1 MNISSIVFRR
11 FSRNRLS
18 LTALFAVF
26 AIITLAVFAGV
37 ISPRDPMAIDVHN
50 VLSPPS
56 WAHPFGTDE
65 LGRDVLSR
73 MIWGSRVSLK
83 VGFIAVGLAILVG
96 TIVGSVAGFYGGKI
110 DALLMRFVDIM
121 LAFPTFFLILAV
133 IAILEPSIYTIM
145 AVIGFTGWMD
155 VARLVRA
162 EFLTLRERDF
172 VVAAKALGASNLR
185 TMFKHI
191 LPNALAPVF
200 VAATFGVAGAI
211 LIESGL
217 SFLGLGVQPPNPSW
231 GNILTAGKDNI
242 EVAWWLSLFP
252 GLAILVTVLSYN
264 LVGEGLR
271 DALDPRLWERERT
284 ETRNR
289 QMTPGANEAGR
300 RQTAGK

>member
-1 MNISSIVFRR
+1 MRLLSVIAKR
-11 FSRNRLS
+11 FSRNRLAVIGAVTVLCLITIS
-18 LTALFAVF
+18 L
-26 AIITLAVFAGV
+26 LAPF
-37 ISPRDPMAIDVHN
+37 ISPYNPTAIDVHN

-56 WAHPFGTDE
+56 KAHPLGTDE

-83 VGFIAVGLAILVG
+83 VGFVAVGIALLIGIIIGAI
-96 TIVGSVAGFYGGKI
+96 AGFYGGKV
-110 DALLMRFVDIM
+110 DAVLMRFVDIM

-133 IAILEPSIYTIM
+133 IAILEPSIFTIM
-145 AVIGFTGWMD
+145 VVIGVTGWMD

-162 EFLTLRERDF
+162 EFLTLKERDF
-172 VVAAKALGASNLR
+172 VTAARALGASDVRLIFR
-185 TMFKHI
+185 HL
-191 LPNALAPVF
+191 LPNALSPVF

-242 EVAWWLSLFP
+242 EVAWWLSLYP
-252 GLAILVTVLSYN
+252 GISILITVLSYN

-271 DALDPRLWERERT
+271 DALDPRLWDV
-284 ETRNR
+284 
-289 QMTPGANEAGR
+289 GR
-300 RQTAGK
+300 

>member
-1 MNISSIVFRR
+1 MNISSIVFKR

-18 LTALFAVF
+18 LVALAVVAAIIFVALFAS
-26 AIITLAVFAGV
+26 V
-37 ISPRDPMAIDVHN
+37 IAPINPTIIDVHN

-56 WAHPFGTDE
+56 MAHPFGTDE

-83 VGFIAVGLAILVG
+83 VGFVAVGLAIFMG
-96 TIVGSVAGFYGGKI
+96 TLIGSTAGFYGGKV

-133 IAILEPSIYTIM
+133 ISVLEPSIYTIM
-145 AVIGFTGWMD
+145 VVIGFTGWMD

-162 EFLTLRERDF
+162 EFLTLKERDF
-172 VVAAKALGASNLR
+172 VVAARASGAGNLR
-185 TMFKHI
+185 MIFRHI
-191 LPNALAPVF
+191 LPNALSPVF
-200 VAATFGVAGAI
+200 IAATFGVAGAI
-211 LIESGL
+211 LTESGL

-231 GNILTAGKDNI
+231 GNILTSGKDYI

-252 GLAILVTVLSYN
+252 GLAILTTVLGYN

-271 DALDPRLWERERT
+271 DALDPRLWETER
-284 ETRNR
+284 R
-289 QMTPGANEAGR
+289 
-300 RQTAGK
+300 